1 MFTQFKRFMF
11 NAWLLGT
18 LISLLT
24 VTIALAA
31 SGDLDTTFSGD
42 GLVTSYA
49 APSNPS
55 RWDIAVDVAI
65 QSDPQGKPLKIIAAG
80 WSRLDST
87 GAQDFALIRY
97 KPNGSL
103 DSTFSGDGRLI
114 TNFGGRDSAYAVAV
128 QSNGKI
134 VAAGHT
140 CDNNGNNCNIALARY
155 KAGGGLD
162 ITFSG
167 DGKQITDFGGGDNG
181 SYGGLAIQKDG
192 KIVVAGWT
200 WNGQNYD
207 FAVYRYNA
215 TCPDDAHCL
224 DTTFSGDGKLNIGF
238 GAGRQDFANDL
249 AIQDSDGKIVI
260 SGYTGDANRLNNNFA
275 IARLNPNG
283 TLDNSF
289 GQLLPNGKRTGRRT
303 TDFGADEYAYGFGGQ
318 IDGRIVLV
326 GRKITATGNF
336 FAIARYKQ
344 NGSLDTTF
352 NGTGKKAFSVGP
364 GTGTWQSW
372 ASDVI
377 VQPADNKIVV
387 LGLTSDF
394 ASIFDIALVRLHPEG
409 TFDTGFGEAGKVF
422 IDFGGD
428 DYAYNL
434 TRQRLDG
441 KYVLVGNTNAGIG
454 GIDFALGRVLP

>member
-1 MFTQFKRFMF
+1 
-11 NAWLLGT
+11 
-18 LISLLT
+18 
-24 VTIALAA
+24 
-31 SGDLDTTFSGD
+31 
-42 GLVTSYA
+42 
-49 APSNPS
+49 
-55 RWDIAVDVAI
+55 
-65 QSDPQGKPLKIIAAG
+65 
-80 WSRLDST
+80 
-87 GAQDFALIRY
+87 LIRY